1 MSTTSSSRKKRRT
14 IAWSEGAWLRDDT
27 QRIEHGILFCYF
39 ADVVIS
45 LQLSFL
51 TKRLLL
57 SSAALRDTEKAENA
71 QRKTQRAER

>member
-1 MSTTSSSRKKRRT
+1 MTR
-14 IAWSEGAWLRDDT
+14 